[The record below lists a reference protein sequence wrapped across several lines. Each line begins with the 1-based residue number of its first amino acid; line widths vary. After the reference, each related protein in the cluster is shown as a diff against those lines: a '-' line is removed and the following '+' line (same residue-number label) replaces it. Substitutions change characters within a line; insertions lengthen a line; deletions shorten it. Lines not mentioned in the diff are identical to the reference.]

1 MPTVLETY
9 FPILVFGLIVA
20 GIAFVTL
27 NIGRLLGRPHRPDR
41 FKQST
46 YECGEEPV
54 GDSRMG
60 GVDVQYYMY
69 VLIFLV
75 LDVEVLFLIPWALQF
90 AKLGIA
96 GVIEIFIFAG
106 LLLVG
111 WLYAWKKG
119 ALKWAE

>member
-1 MPTVLETY
+1 
-9 FPILVFGLIVA
+9 
-20 GIAFVTL
+20 
-27 NIGRLLGRPHRPDR
+27 
-41 FKQST
+41 
-46 YECGEEPV
+46 
-54 GDSRMG
+54 MG

-90 AKLGIA
+90 TKLGIA

-119 ALKWAE
+119 ALKWA